1 VLEIRLLG
9 PPNVTVEGAPIRVD
23 TRKAIALLAYLAVQG
38 DVTRD
43 GVATVFWAESASDRA
58 RATLRR
64 TLSALRAGVGGE
76 MIIADRNR
84 IALADGYWADTDE
97 FESALAATVG
107 HGHDSSDVCPDCL
120 PDLERATGLYRG
132 DFLVGFSIRDAPG
145 FEDWAR
151 NLAESFRIRAG
162 EAFNRLAIGRA
173 AAGQY
178 PEAIAAA
185 AKWIDLDSLHE
196 PAHRLLMLLHAWAGD
211 RPGAIETYQNFV
223 AILDRELGV
232 PPLGETTELY
242 AAILDEDLP
251 PAPGV
256 RRRIRAEHVERAATS
271 SELIGRQRE
280 HETLRDSMDAVARG
294 GRVVAITGATWMGKT
309 RLLEDLA
316 AEAGSQGLQV
326 LFGRAFRAEQGL
338 PYGVVTQML
347 RSGLLEVQGVIGEV
361 PDWARAEV
369 TRLVPEL
376 GPTPAVTTDRFGELR
391 LYEGVRSVLD
401 AVAARGRLVL
411 LIDDIQW
418 IDPASAGLIS
428 YFARRIAETPV
439 LLALASRAGEPL
451 LEAVAELIRS
461 ADAVLTLE
469 PLGADELLPV
479 AGDAARAEELRQRTG
494 GIPLLVLEALA
505 VTNGSNGDTPV
516 VFRYTESRLSHVGD
530 LSRQVLAAASV
541 LDGVCDAGL
550 LRATSGRSE
559 EEIVDTVEELV
570 GAGLLREVPET
581 EGLAFTLDAVEK
593 VVYDSTSLIRRR
605 LLHRRAALALA
616 ERPRART
623 DARLAATVGAH
634 HQAAGDPIA
643 ATWFRSA
650 GDLSREMYANTEARG
665 LYETAIALGGS
676 QEAELRLALGELAMT
691 EGAYEI
697 ALRHLTS
704 ANVSARDAT
713 SGLVQH
719 RLGEVQRLL
728 GRFAL
733 AEEHFEKALPTHP
746 QPAEV
751 YSDWAL
757 LCHRIGQRNR
767 ALELAEK
774 ALNAAADAGDPVQL
788 SRVHNILGVVTP
800 DSLAA
805 ISHLDEAIEL
815 AGDDDLLRMAALNN
829 QALLRSGA
837 GEDDTAVSL
846 IEEAIEIAVRTGNR
860 HREAALRNHLAD
872 LHHRAGRSK
881 EAEDSLMQAVSLFAG
896 VEAGD
901 PEPEIWLL
909 RQW

>member
-1 VLEIRLLG
+1 M
-9 PPNVTVEGAPIRVD
+9 TVEGAPIRVD
-23 TRKAIALLAYLAVQG
+23 TRKAIALLAYLAVQR

-43 GVATVFWAESASDRA
+43 GVATVFWAESAPDRA

-64 TLSALRAGVGGE
+64 TLSALRSGVGGE

-107 HGHDSSDVCPDCL
+107 HGHGSSDVCPDCV
-120 PDLERATGLYRG
+120 PNLERATRLYRG
-132 DFLVGFSIRDAPG
+132 DFLGGFSIRDAPG

-173 AAGQY
+173 AASQY

-185 AKWIDLDSLHE
+185 TKWVDLDSLHE

-211 RPGAIETYQNFV
+211 RPGAIETYRSFV

-232 PPLGETTELY
+232 SPLEETTELY
-242 AAILDEDLP
+242 EAILDEDLP

-256 RRRIRAEHVERAATS
+256 RRRVRAEHVERGPLS

-280 HETLRDSMDAVARG
+280 QETLRASMGDVARG
-294 GRVVAITGATWMGKT
+294 GRVVTITGATWMGKT

-316 AEAGSQGLQV
+316 TEASSQGLQV
-326 LFGRAFRAEQGL
+326 LFGRAFRVEQGL

-347 RSGLLEVQGVIGEV
+347 RSNLPGIQGVIDDV
-361 PDWARAEV
+361 PDWALAEV
-369 TRLVPEL
+369 TRVVPEL
-376 GPTPAVTTDRFGELR
+376 GPAPAAATDRFGELR

-401 AVAARGRLVL
+401 AVAAKGRLVL

-439 LLALASRAGEPL
+439 LLALASRAGEPVLEPVADL
-451 LEAVAELIRS
+451 LRS
-461 ADAVLTLE
+461 ADVVLTLE
-469 PLGADELLPV
+469 PLDADELLPV
-479 AGDAARAEELRQRTG
+479 VAGDEARAEELRQRTG

-505 VTNGSNGDTPV
+505 VANGSNGDAPV

-559 EEIVDTVEELV
+559 EEIVDAVEELV

-581 EGLAFTLDAVEK
+581 QGLAFTLDAVEK

-623 DARLAATVGAH
+623 DARLAATVAAH

-676 QEAELRLALGELAMT
+676 EEAELRLALGELAMT

-704 ANVSARDAT
+704 ANVSAHEVT
-713 SGLVQH
+713 KGMVEH

-751 YSDWAL
+751 YSDWSL

-774 ALNAAADAGDPVQL
+774 ALNAAVDAGDPVQL

-800 DSLAA
+800 DSSMA
-805 ISHLDEAIEL
+805 INHLDEAIEL
-815 AGDDDLLRMAALNN
+815 AGEDDLLRMAALNN
-829 QALLRSGA
+829 QALLRSEA
-837 GEDDTAVSL
+837 GEDDTAVRL

-860 HREAALRNHLAD
+860 HREAALHNHLAD
-872 LHHRAGRSK
+872 LHHRAGRSR
-881 EAEDSLMQAVSLFAG
+881 EAEDSLMRAVSLFAG